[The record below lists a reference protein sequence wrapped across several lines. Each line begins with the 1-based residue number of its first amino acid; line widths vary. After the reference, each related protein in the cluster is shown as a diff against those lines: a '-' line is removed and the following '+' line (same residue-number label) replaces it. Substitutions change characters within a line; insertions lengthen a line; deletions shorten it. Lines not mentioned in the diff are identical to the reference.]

1 MPEKICMVN
10 YTDCCLS
17 SDLEALSTA
26 GGINTEHQHHHQQH
40 GHPSCDQRKDAA
52 LRLARQNRLLRERDM
67 ESKSWGRFCNDC
79 YDLEGAVMA
88 GDSRS
93 TQAMLKNFRQ
103 DITRCIGLILQQVAV
118 DLKFGGITM
127 NYVLL
132 STDQYRIEVSL
143 QTAFNEKR
151 WPVVSFNTHPLAQP
165 YVVGGLSAG
174 APTVEQAFKLIGD
187 RSVMLLAGATAVV
200 PATERSLH
208 C

>member
-1 MPEKICMVN
+1 MVN

-17 SDLEALSTA
+17 SDLEALSTVS
-26 GGINTEHQHHHQQH
+26 GINTEHQNHHQPH

-52 LRLARQNRLLRERDM
+52 LRLARQNRLLRQRDM

-132 STDQYRIEVSL
+132 STDQYRTEVSL

-151 WPVVSFNTHPLAQP
+151 WQ
-165 YVVGGLSAG
+165 
-174 APTVEQAFKLIGD
+174 
-187 RSVMLLAGATAVV
+187 
-200 PATERSLH
+200 
-208 C
+208 